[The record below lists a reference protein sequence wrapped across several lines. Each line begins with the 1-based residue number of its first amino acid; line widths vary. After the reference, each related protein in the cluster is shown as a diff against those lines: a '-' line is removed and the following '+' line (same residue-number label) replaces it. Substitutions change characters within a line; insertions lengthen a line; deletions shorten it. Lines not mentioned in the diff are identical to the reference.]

1 MSCDDHPVLKSVLT
15 YTTGLTYAVYPLLTR
30 VYDCGKPVSIY
41 QFESK
46 YVYPLFERV
55 YYCGKPV
62 LIFEPVSTHGGTAK
76 TSHSISS
83 TNTINFIVPVKR
95 QNLVDLKNK
104 KKWKNNIKR
113 HTHTVHGDVRY
124 PCNQCDFKTT
134 WKGYLKKHISSKH
147 EGVRYSCD
155 LCNYKAK
162 WKCNLKTHI
171 DSVHGDMQYSCDQCD
186 YETKSNGLKP
196 HVHGGVRYSFDLC
209 DFKTIWKCNLQ
220 GNTESTSQ
228 KTYRRCSWRCTV

>member
-1 MSCDDHPVLKSVLT
+1 MNTGNSPSKMSCDDHPVLKSVLT

-83 TNTINFIVPVKR
+83 TNTINFIVPVNR

-155 LCNYKAK
+155 QCNYKAK

-171 DSVHGDMQYSCDQCD
+171 DSVHGDVRYTCNQCD
-186 YETKSNGLKP
+186 YKATRKVNLKR
-196 HVHGGVRYSFDLC
+196 HIDSVHGDVR
-209 DFKTIWKCNLQ
+209 
-220 GNTESTSQ
+220 
-228 KTYRRCSWRCTV
+228 